1 MAVPQV
7 EWPQEEQAY
16 AHRAMRILTQLGQ
29 AVLQWMNLVKDIFI
43 AKVMTAH
50 TMTKQSASSCR
61 HQRSVDVQ

>member
-1 MAVPQV
+1 
-7 EWPQEEQAY
+7 
-16 AHRAMRILTQLGQ
+16 MRILTQLGQ